1 MYARMSGLYCE
12 CSRCLWLI
20 LPQSTL
26 PSFQWEGEKIDE
38 WKRLRFLPCKNE
50 RERGLSISMHF
61 PFTREQISPLEKRE
75 KIATRH
81 ARTFFSAKVMIM
93 FGVSLFPYRMIGE
106 LSRCHHVSD
115 QSWLPHLISKVHTVI
130 DMETEPKFWSP
141 TCIRTV
147 WKWPTSN

>member
-1 MYARMSGLYCE
+1 MRACLGYIANAAGVYGLF
-12 CSRCLWLI
+12 CLNPPFPL
-20 LPQSTL
+20 S
-26 PSFQWEGEKIDE
+26 SEKEKKIDE
-38 WKRLRFLPCKNE
+38 RKRLRFLPCKNE

-115 QSWLPHLISKVHTVI
+115 QS
-130 DMETEPKFWSP
+130 
-141 TCIRTV
+141 
-147 WKWPTSN
+147 